1 MKIIIDTYGVDD
13 GIKIPIEGAISA
25 LKEKDFVPVFS
36 GDKEKIEK
44 IIDGR
49 IKSYEIIDAKDK
61 IENNEDPVKA
71 IRRKK
76 DSTMVKAFEKLNE
89 DGYDGLVSAGST
101 GAILASGLF
110 ISGRI
115 KGIKRACIATSLPT
129 YENTTL
135 LLDTGANMDCK
146 AEFLKEFAIMGS
158 VFAKNVLHIENP
170 TVSLLNVG
178 IEEHK
183 GNKLTKETYKL
194 LEESSINFKGN
205 IEARDLFTGKTNIVI
220 ADGFD
225 GNIAIKLVFSVRK
238 LKMQFINHFQQKL
251 GEP

>member
-101 GAILASGLF
+101 GAILASGLLF
-110 ISGRI
+110 
-115 KGIKRACIATSLPT
+115 L
-129 YENTTL
+129 E
-135 LLDTGANMDCK
+135 
-146 AEFLKEFAIMGS
+146 ELKE
-158 VFAKNVLHIENP
+158 
-170 TVSLLNVG
+170 
-178 IEEHK
+178 
-183 GNKLTKETYKL
+183 
-194 LEESSINFKGN
+194 
-205 IEARDLFTGKTNIVI
+205 
-220 ADGFD
+220 
-225 GNIAIKLVFSVRK
+225 
-238 LKMQFINHFQQKL
+238 
-251 GEP
+251 

>member
-129 YENTTL
+129 YENTTFIIGYWGKYGL
-135 LLDTGANMDCK
+135 QSRIFKRICNNGKCFCK
-146 AEFLKEFAIMGS
+146 KCTSYRKSYSFTFKCWDRRTQGKQISKRNLQIIG
-158 VFAKNVLHIENP
+158 
-170 TVSLLNVG
+170 G
-178 IEEHK
+178 IF
-183 GNKLTKETYKL
+183 NK
-194 LEESSINFKGN
+194 FQ
-205 IEARDLFTGKTNIVI
+205 
-220 ADGFD
+220 
-225 GNIAIKLVFSVRK
+225 RK
-238 LKMQFINHFQQKL
+238 Y
-251 GEP
+251 

>member
-115 KGIKRACIATSLPT
+115 KGIKRACIL
-129 YENTTL
+129 
-135 LLDTGANMDCK
+135 K
-146 AEFLKEFAIMGS
+146 ALFLFERGT
-158 VFAKNVLHIENP
+158 P
-170 TVSLLNVG
+170 
-178 IEEHK
+178 
-183 GNKLTKETYKL
+183 
-194 LEESSINFKGN
+194 
-205 IEARDLFTGKTNIVI
+205 
-220 ADGFD
+220 
-225 GNIAIKLVFSVRK
+225 
-238 LKMQFINHFQQKL
+238 
-251 GEP
+251 